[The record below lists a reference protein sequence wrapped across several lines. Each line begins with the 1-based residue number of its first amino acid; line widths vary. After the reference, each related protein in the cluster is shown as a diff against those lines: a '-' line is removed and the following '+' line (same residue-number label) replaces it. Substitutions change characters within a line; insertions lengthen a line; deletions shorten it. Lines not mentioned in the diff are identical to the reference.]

1 MQATQL
7 TADEEEEIAEVFAL
21 IDHERNGVITQAAL
35 AQALLGSALLDEA
48 SAREAAACAAVER
61 ELLDVDTF
69 RACLAEAV
77 QKSASSTVHSSPG
90 VAMGNQTRASVGTGL
105 LGIIE
110 DLRKFYANERGDF
123 RLANACKEMYASVS
137 KREEERRLRNIAERQ
152 ETEQQ
157 GVQEAQMMQAMEFNS
172 AWSQNMTEFERQ
184 AQHIL
189 DQALRKQ
196 QQEFSEFQE
205 RLARKEPC
213 SYKFS
218 RDLLLM
224 KTSVETLAKQGRY
237 DEAHKLKRKAD
248 QLEKWERMKL
258 ENEHNTYIANKELQ
272 MRQQHQLQL
281 EALKR
286 RIQRGREEHKEHW
299 LLGAQRLMQSHRNM
313 ISDLK
318 SKQAIESMRADVAVK
333 LDMSAN
339 RSSVAK
345 EKIKKNFA
353 DVKPKV
359 PGPATRR

>member
-1 MQATQL
+1 
-7 TADEEEEIAEVFAL
+7 
-21 IDHERNGVITQAAL
+21 
-35 AQALLGSALLDEA
+35 
-48 SAREAAACAAVER
+48 
-61 ELLDVDTF
+61 VDTF
-69 RACLAEAV
+69 RACLVEAV
-77 QKSASSTVHSSPG
+77 EKNAAATVHSSTGSMANGPP
-90 VAMGNQTRASVGTGL
+90 RASVGTGL
-105 LGIIE
+105 LGIVE
-110 DLRKFYANERGDF
+110 DLRKFYAQERGDF
-123 RLANACKEMYASVS
+123 RLANACKEMYESLTM
-137 KREEERRLRNIAERQ
+137 REEERRKRNIAERQ
-152 ETEQQ
+152 DTEQQ

-189 DQALRKQ
+189 DQAMAKQ
-196 QQEFSEFQE
+196 QQEFAEFQE

-237 DEAHKLKRKAD
+237 DEAHKLKKKAD

-281 EALKR
+281 EALRR

-339 RSSVAK
+339 RSAIAK
-345 EKIKKNFA
+345 EKIKANYA
-353 DVKPKV
+353 GVKPRV
-359 PGPATRR
+359 PGPSQARR